1 MRGWDAWT
9 GLPAPERM
17 SSPTGWVQRRLETD
31 SPRTDNILTLGRI
44 VRRSRAYRGPQLR
57 FYIRPLPCNR
67 RLDVPP
73 CRMTSN
79 PGAPHMARHTPVPAP
94 MPPHVFI
101 TGDAARDED
110 VANSAQRGAQVDAVA
125 HWQHGYSGVTVPPGD
140 GDASAIRRSGSE
152 WSDDR
157 LVYIIDLGGRG
168 VEACRH
174 GDGAVWR
181 GSTGR
186 QRGIGERNTDAGQY
200 SLFSYITGG
209 PKAHQRHI
217 ARGPSFRAPTVA
229 WAPDGKD
236 STLVVPALRGW
247 RGANRL
253 SLSRK
258 RDQATFE
265 QRIYKILENKSRGPF
280 YKYSENK
287 SRPRK
292 TPADEISSLYSSTE
306 VTEFTTVSH
315 RDHKYRIYC
324 QMLMKY
330 TGAIMSRNTYGFAG
344 LSPLVRPPYGNVIR
358 AWLAQKPGA

>member
-17 SSPTGWVQRRLETD
+17 SSPTGREVSGRKVAGVLVILCSFELRLNIGHVTHAFSLLLTPSFAHRCWD
-31 SPRTDNILTLGRI
+31 LRTPWTT
-44 VRRSRAYRGPQLR
+44 LR

-110 VANSAQRGAQVDAVA
+110 VANSAQCGTQVDAVA

-186 QRGIGERNTDAGQY
+186 QRGIGERDTPWVFTITHPANCFAPQAGIGQ
-200 SLFSYITGG
+200 T
-209 PKAHQRHI
+209 
-217 ARGPSFRAPTVA
+217 
-229 WAPDGKD
+229 PDGTIEVGPGEFPLFLWKD
-236 STLVVPALRGW
+236 ETFEPTETFTGFLRG
-247 RGANRL
+247 
-253 SLSRK
+253 
-258 RDQATFE
+258 D
-265 QRIYKILENKSRGPF
+265 ILVKG
-280 YKYSENK
+280 
-287 SRPRK
+287 
-292 TPADEISSLYSSTE
+292 
-306 VTEFTTVSH
+306 
-315 RDHKYRIYC
+315 
-324 QMLMKY
+324 
-330 TGAIMSRNTYGFAG
+330 
-344 LSPLVRPPYGNVIR
+344 
-358 AWLAQKPGA
+358 